1 MKTNMKV
8 RINICNYK
16 IIQYQINKQMLFN
29 IINRLKIV
37 GIKCLTLKIRLIS
50 VIIFNLTIK
59 FKKIKYIL
67 TI

>member
-1 MKTNMKV
+1 MKV